1 MQNGLLVKYFNSRN
15 ITIGDIEVNK
25 NYMNSFMPK
34 RNHFSITFLPFLVPI
49 IPYHLL
55 YLWMR
60 YENANIFCLT
70 LHVHTHTGI

>member
-34 RNHFSITFLPFLVPI
+34 RNNRRSNSCTNYIISSSISLDEI
-49 IPYHLL
+49 
-55 YLWMR
+55 
-60 YENANIFCLT
+60 
-70 LHVHTHTGI
+70 

>member
-34 RNHFSITFLPFLVPI
+34 RNYYYLKRAFTNMRIVPILVPI
-49 IPYHLL
+49 ILYHLL
-55 YLWMR
+55 YL
-60 YENANIFCLT
+60 
-70 LHVHTHTGI
+70 

>member
-34 RNHFSITFLPFLVPI
+34 RNYYYLKRAFTNMRINRRSNSCTNYIISSSISLDEI
-49 IPYHLL
+49 
-55 YLWMR
+55 
-60 YENANIFCLT
+60 
-70 LHVHTHTGI
+70 